1 MPKKQTRLSEILFE
15 VFQYDMHSQDGK
27 FQKGRQKT
35 MQNCD
40 FSEGRCL
47 HFCYAIFFYGDA
59 YREEVV

>member
-1 MPKKQTRLSEILFE
+1 MICTPRMGNSKKE
-15 VFQYDMHSQDGK
+15 D
-27 FQKGRQKT
+27 KGT